1 MRLLV
6 VEDDAL
12 LRDSLL
18 VGLRLSGFT
27 PDGVET
33 CADASAALATAS
45 FDGIVLDR
53 MLPDGSGLDWLKG
66 QREAGMALPV
76 LMLTARDRVPD
87 RVDGL
92 DGGADDYMGKPF
104 DLDELAAR
112 LRAMLRRGEGGRAAP
127 EIAWNGLRLDP
138 ATMRGTI
145 GGAPVDFSRREL
157 AVLTALLERPG
168 QILSKAALEDRLYGW
183 GEGVESNALE
193 VHVHK
198 LRAKLGAGFI
208 ETVRGVGYRL
218 GDGGAG

>member
-27 PDGVET
+27 PDGVAT
-33 CADASAALATAS
+33 CSDASEALVHS
-45 FDGIVLDR
+45 QFDGIVLDR
-53 MLPDGSGLDWLKG
+53 MLPDGSGLDWLKAQRG
-66 QREAGMALPV
+66 QGMALPV

-145 GGAPVDFSRREL
+145 GGAAVDFSRREL

-168 QILSKAALEDRLYGW
+168 QILSKSALEERLYGW

-208 ETVRGVGYRL
+208 ETVRGMGYRL
-218 GDGGAG
+218 GAEE

>member
-1 MRLLV
+1 MMRLLV
-6 VEDDAL
+6 VEDDEI

-18 VGLRLSGFT
+18 VGLRLAGFT
-27 PDGVET
+27 PDGVTT
-33 CADASAALATAS
+33 CAEAEAALRDTE

-53 MLPDGSGLDWLKG
+53 MLPDGSGLDWLRG
-66 QREAGMALPV
+66 QRAKGLSLPV

-127 EIAWNGLRLDP
+127 EMAWNGLRLDVG
-138 ATMRGTI
+138 AMRGSHA
-145 GGAPVDFSRREL
+145 GAPVEFSRREL
-157 AVLTALLERPG
+157 AVLTALMERPG
-168 QILSKAALEDRLYGW
+168 QIFSKSSLEERLYGW
-183 GEGVESNALE
+183 NEGVESNALE

-218 GDGGAG
+218 GAERV

>member
-6 VEDDAL
+6 VEDDAV

-27 PDGVET
+27 PDGVGT
-33 CADASAALATAS
+33 CADAGTALAAS
-45 FDGIVLDR
+45 DFDGIVLDR
-53 MLPDGSGLDWLKG
+53 MLPDGSGLDWLKEQRG
-66 QREAGMALPV
+66 QGMALPV

-127 EIAWNGLRLDP
+127 EIAWNGLVLDP

-145 GGAPVDFSRREL
+145 GGAAVDFSRREL

-168 QILSKAALEDRLYGW
+168 MILSKAALEERLYGW

-208 ETVRGVGYRL
+208 ETVRGMGYRL
-218 GDGGAG
+218 GAEG

>member
-27 PDGVET
+27 PDGVAT
-33 CADASAALATAS
+33 CSDASEALVHS
-45 FDGIVLDR
+45 QFDGIVLDR
-53 MLPDGSGLDWLKG
+53 MLPDGSGLDWLKAQRG
-66 QREAGMALPV
+66 QGMALPV

-112 LRAMLRRGEGGRAAP
+112 LRAMLRRGEGA
-127 EIAWNGLRLDP
+127 
-138 ATMRGTI
+138 RG
-145 GGAPVDFSRREL
+145 ARDRM
-157 AVLTALLERPG
+157 ERPQAG
-168 QILSKAALEDRLYGW
+168 SRDHARHDRRGGGRFL
-183 GEGVESNALE
+183 AP
-193 VHVHK
+193 
-198 LRAKLGAGFI
+198 RACGADRF
-208 ETVRGVGYRL
+208 
-218 GDGGAG
+218 A